1 MKSKK
6 LGETQIKAA
15 KPTEKPYKLRDERG
29 CIWGLVTPARRQ
41 AAAPPVPAPDEASAA
56 YEMRVPEPVKLAA
69 ELEAAAPWRRQRDDL
84 LSKPPLN

>member
-29 CIWGLVTPARRQ
+29 CIWGLVTPAGGKLRRLRFLHPTKLR
-41 AAAPPVPAPDEASAA
+41 PPTKCAFPSPSN
-56 YEMRVPEPVKLAA
+56 L
-69 ELEAAAPWRRQRDDL
+69 
-84 LSKPPLN
+84 PPS